1 MRFIFRRLC
10 CLLLAAVLCFAMA
23 ACQGKEPPDT
33 GYTRYTT
40 QFFDTFDT
48 IIQITGYTKTQEEFE
63 GYAQFVHERFAHLSK
78 LYDRF
83 YEYTGV
89 NNVRTINQN
98 AGIAPVE
105 VEPELLEMLAFAK
118 DQCQRSGGR
127 VNIAMGPALEL
138 WHGYRER
145 YAGMA
150 LPEDAPDA
158 YPAMEALEEA
168 DQLSQLDKVI
178 IDQDAG
184 TVFLEEPG
192 MALDVGAVAKGYAAQ
207 LVADEG

>member
-23 ACQGKEPPDT
+23 ACQGKEAPDT

-105 VEPELLEMLAFAK
+105 VEPELLEKLY
-118 DQCQRSGGR
+118 RSLTG
-127 VNIAMGPALEL
+127 
-138 WHGYRER
+138 
-145 YAGMA
+145 AGA
-150 LPEDAPDA
+150 DVSACGADGLDLKRAPVPRTNA
-158 YPAMEALEEA
+158 SAAA
-168 DQLSQLDKVI
+168 
-178 IDQDAG
+178 AG
-184 TVFLEEPG
+184 
-192 MALDVGAVAKGYAAQ
+192 
-207 LVADEG
+207 